1 MALTADQSAVLE
13 LLLAGQTFTEL
24 AELLGLDE
32 DEIRLRA
39 REALGELGGKDP
51 DRTVALSPYLL
62 GQADPIGRADA
73 VRHLRQDAGDYE
85 LAQGIRER
93 LLEIAPG
100 ADLPE
105 LPPPGGRRVPRAST
119 AAPAMSRAPR
129 PALRMPADRNRLYLA
144 LGGAAVV
151 LVAVVLAVSGV
162 FSGDESSST
171 TGTET
176 AADSSE
182 TPGEVAGDE
191 VERIPLSPVGNGDAS
206 GEGVVGITTGD
217 QPYLDLRLENLDPPP
232 NDRVYVVWFLFD
244 QETGYPLSPIT
255 PDAQG
260 NFEDRFAVP
269 SPAIAVLARMRY
281 LNVSLAPIRE
291 VQKAIEDAVENQQI
305 VIRKPGET
313 VLQNAQPLSAPS
325 AGAGQPGAGAAG
337 QPGG

>member
-13 LLLAGQTFTEL
+13 LLLGGQSFAGL
-24 AELLGLDE
+24 ADLLGLDE

-39 REALGELGGKDP
+39 REALGELGGTDP

-105 LPPPGGRRVPRAST
+105 LPPPPGGR
-119 AAPAMSRAPR
+119 RAPR
-129 PALRMPADRNRLYLA
+129 PPRAPRQRAVRMPAAGNRLYLA

-151 LVAVVLAVSGV
+151 LIVVVLAVSGV
-162 FSGDESSST
+162 FSGDEPSS
-171 TGTET
+171 TGTEAT
-176 AADSSE
+176 ADSSE

-191 VERIPLSPVGNGDAS
+191 VERIPLSPVGNGDAA
-206 GEGVVGITTGD
+206 GEGIVGITTGD

-232 NDRVYVVWFLFD
+232 NDKVYVVWFLFD
-244 QETGYPLSPIT
+244 QQTGYPLSPIA

-281 LNVSLAPIRE
+281 LNVSLAPIGAVR
-291 VQKAIEDAVENQQI
+291 KAIEDAVENQRI
-305 VIRKPGET
+305 VIDKPGET
-313 VLQNAQPLSAPS
+313 VLQNAQPLSAQAGAGAGQAG
-325 AGAGQPGAGAAG
+325 AGAGQPGG
-337 QPGG
+337 